1 MIPVIHIVITSL
13 LLIAVTLIMAKLYK
27 QRIRAETFLILALS
41 SIVITSI
48 SLIVAFGGYSG
59 TQYRII
65 RGWPHFYHVTNH
77 IDGDV
82 IINTFSFGPGGSYVL
97 SNVLF
102 YFALTLFLHVIF
114 FKLYTKF
121 VKPTLPAVVEPP
133 SL

>member
-1 MIPVIHIVITSL
+1 MNIVITSL

-27 QRIRAETFLILALS
+27 QRIRIKTFLILALS
-41 SIVITSI
+41 SIVITAI
-48 SLIVAFGGYSG
+48 SLIVAFGGNSG

-65 RGWPHFYHVTNH
+65 RGWPHFFHVTNY
-77 IDGDV
+77 IENDV
-82 IINTFSFGPGGSYVL
+82 VINTFAFGPGGSYVL
-97 SNVLF
+97 SNILF

-121 VKPTLPAVVEPP
+121 VKPTLPAIVEPP